1 MSFCF
6 LIHLWICPKHHYFPG
21 LYLLTSVNQSLS
33 SNSIQDSLNVLVRHS
48 TQYQGKRALC
58 YCQRWRWSHTCLFEP
73 KIEIQLKG
81 MRCYYGPQNSA
92 LRIKIVYTKK
102 HSEECLKTK
111 ILCPGY
117 QSVHHPVLIMQD
129 LSPISLAFQGWETMH
144 RRGRNPAEQ
153 EQALPDAPVVG
164 TTHWRFSTQFKPG
177 PHRPSEWY
185 GFASTFQHTGRK
197 SPLG

>member
-33 SNSIQDSLNVLVRHS
+33 LNSTQDSLSVLVGHS

-73 KIEIQLKG
+73 KIEIQQKG

-92 LRIKIVYTKK
+92 LQIKIVYTKK
-102 HSEECLKTK
+102 ALRRVAQNKDTLPWLPICPSSSSHNVRPVSNLISISRLGNNAQEGQEPCWAGAGAARCSGGWHHSLEVQHAVQTGAPQAFGM
-111 ILCPGY
+111 IWLC
-117 QSVHHPVLIMQD
+117 
-129 LSPISLAFQGWETMH
+129 
-144 RRGRNPAEQ
+144 
-153 EQALPDAPVVG
+153 
-164 TTHWRFSTQFKPG
+164 
-177 PHRPSEWY
+177 
-185 GFASTFQHTGRK
+185 
-197 SPLG
+197 